1 MLYAYRWQVELF
13 FRVLKR
19 TFNAL
24 HLWTH
29 HERGIQSQFYIY
41 LIVYVLLIHF
51 KQKLNQTAK
60 PEINT
65 EKTKTSKR
73 SSHAFSS
80 SAPERGIVTFL
91 GEKLNEYWKIGIHW
105 LKTIQNLLRCP
116 LIPEH
121 IEILISMK

>member
-1 MLYAYRWQVELF
+1 MKLYTKEP

-60 PEINT
+60 PEKNT
-65 EKTKTSKR
+65 AKTKTSKR

-80 SAPERGIVTFL
+80 STPERGIVTFL
-91 GEKLNEYWKIGIHW
+91 GEKLNECWKIGIHW